1 MAVTA
6 YCLLT
11 SEIICSK
18 SILPA
23 LPLCY
28 CLHMRHGFLLIDKPV
43 GPTSHDTVALV
54 RRALSEPKIG
64 HLGTLDP
71 AASGLLVLAVGAKA
85 LKAIELFDDLNKEY
99 DAGIRFG
106 AVSTTYDREG
116 VIEEIVPKP
125 GWTEPD
131 IADLQRLIAERFIGK
146 IAQVPPVYSAVKV
159 GGERAYRKMR
169 QGREV
174 NLPAREVKIDAC
186 DILSYTYPE
195 LLLRVSCGSGTYIRS
210 LAHDLGAAVRF
221 GAYLS
226 SLRRTRVGEWS
237 VDNAVAPENVA
248 WAHVMPLKEILSHF
262 GGVEVTAGEAEDLCH
277 GRPIARTVRPDT
289 IAWFECL
296 PIAILLPLKDS
307 SQQARAR
314 KVL

>member
-1 MAVTA
+1 
-6 YCLLT
+6 
-11 SEIICSK
+11 
-18 SILPA
+18 
-23 LPLCY
+23 
-28 CLHMRHGFLLIDKPV
+28 MRHGFLLIDKSV
-43 GPTSHDTVALV
+43 GPTSHDTVAQV

-71 AASGLLVLAVGAKA
+71 AASGLLVLAVGSKA

-116 VIEEIVPKP
+116 VIEEITPKP

-131 IADLQRLIAERFIGK
+131 IADLQRVIAGKFMGK
-146 IAQVPPVYSAVKV
+146 IEQTPPVYSAVKV

-174 NLPAREVKIDAC
+174 NIPAREVKIHAC
-186 DILSYTYPE
+186 DILSYAYPE
-195 LLLRVSCGSGTYIRS
+195 LLLRISCGSGTYIRS

-226 SLRRTRVGEWS
+226 SLRRTRVGAWS
-237 VDNAVAPENVA
+237 LEHAVVPEKVA
-248 WAHVMPLKEILSHF
+248 WAHVIPLKEILSPF
-262 GGVEVTAGEAEDLCH
+262 ESVEVTADEAEDLCH
-277 GRPIARTVRPDT
+277 GRSIPRAVKPDT
-289 IAWFECL
+289 IAWYEGL
-296 PIAILLPLKDS
+296 PIAILLPIKDGSPNQS
-307 SQQARAR
+307 SAKADSGSGQAQQTRAR